1 MSSNF
6 ERLHEII
13 NQAYAENFSILTQK
27 MANPLLNPSL
37 HFLIGIP
44 FLITY
49 PVTINL
55 PIGIFAG
62 LLDLDLAFFLLG
74 LADEDP
80 SPEPR
85 VPPSMI
91 TLVESLQH
99 NEEQLTQ
106 GLNQEI
112 FLSTQSL
119 CGERNLSLPD

>member
-1 MSSNF
+1 MEHQQDKDESDDSKESDSDWNS
-6 ERLHEII
+6 I
-13 NQAYAENFSILTQK
+13 ENFF
-27 MANPLLNPSL
+27 N
-37 HFLIGIP
+37 
-44 FLITY
+44 Y
-49 PVTINL
+49 PKINL

-85 VPPSMI
+85 VPPSMT
-91 TLVESLQH
+91 TLMESLQH

-106 GLNQEI
+106 GLNHEI

-119 CGERNLSLPD
+119 CGERNLSLPDD